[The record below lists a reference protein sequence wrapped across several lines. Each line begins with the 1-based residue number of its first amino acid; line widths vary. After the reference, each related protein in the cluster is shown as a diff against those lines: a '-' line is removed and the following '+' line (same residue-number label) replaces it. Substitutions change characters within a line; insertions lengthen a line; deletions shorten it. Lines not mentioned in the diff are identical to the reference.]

1 MTAKKIIAVF
11 GPDNNFLSYCTKK
24 RALKLVKLNRAIK
37 VNKQSIKLIQTK
49 KDRALIKHNII
60 SESNRICYICNTQI
74 LDNEKQVFN
83 KDYIL
88 NISEKLFS
96 LK

>member
-49 KDRALIKHNII
+49 KDRTSYLEIPSLLLINLCSI
-60 SESNRICYICNTQI
+60 SLS
-74 LDNEKQVFN
+74 
-83 KDYIL
+83 
-88 NISEKLFS
+88 
-96 LK
+96 